1 MTAERPDPHDPPR
14 VMSTQ
19 HPDNATVPFFAD
31 GELIEGEEEVREA
44 YYAYSHLGC
53 DEQMWDFEGKEGDEY
68 AVKKLLSRFDD
79 YFARETL
86 GDDRRLTLRGP
97 NPDLEESEAKILLE
111 ILESIPRSFDAA
123 EAFERSRTR
132 AGSSAG
138 ADADADADPPV
149 TPPIHEVIVPMV
161 TSASQVNAVH
171 DYYEQF
177 VVGKADSDIGGRT
190 VADWVGP
197 FRPAEIGVI
206 PLIEDREYL
215 LGAADIL
222 RGYLEGRDRDAQ
234 RVFLARSDPALN
246 YGSLAADLVNKVSLR
261 RLYHAAADLDVEL
274 YPILGAGP
282 APFRGG
288 LAPDTVDRTLDTY
301 PEVETFTV
309 QSGFKYDHSPDAVQ
323 AAVER
328 LRTAERRRQAPDVDE
343 DALLAV
349 ADRVAAC
356 YSEQVSEVAPTV
368 NRLAEYVPRR
378 RDRKL
383 HVGLFGYSREV
394 GEIELP
400 RAITYTAALYS
411 VGLPPTLLGLADLT
425 DDDWA
430 VVDDCLPRFRE
441 LLADAARYYNPRS
454 LSVVPLSA
462 DAVEAGLARA
472 DYETDPDHRA
482 ATDEVVDA
490 LETGGDVRSN
500 VVRAARIRSFLG

>member
-1 MTAERPDPHDPPR
+1 MSDGHGVPR

-19 HPDNATVPFFAD
+19 HPDNATVPFFAE
-31 GELIEGEEEVREA
+31 GEILAGEEEVREA

-79 YFARETL
+79 YFTRERL
-86 GDDRRLTLRGP
+86 GAERRLTLRGP
-97 NPDLEESEAKILLE
+97 NPDLEASEAKVLLE
-111 ILESIPRSFDAA
+111 ILESIPRSYDAA
-123 EAFERSRTR
+123 EAFHRSLDERGGEGETV
-132 AGSSAG
+132 A
-138 ADADADADPPV
+138 
-149 TPPIHEVIVPMV
+149 PIHEVIVPMV
-161 TSASQVNAVH
+161 TSAAQVNAVH
-171 DYYEQF
+171 DYYEEF
-177 VVGKADSDIGGRT
+177 VVGKADRPIDGRT

-197 FRPAEIGVI
+197 FRPDSVSVI

-215 LGAADIL
+215 LNADEIL
-222 RGYLEGRDRDAQ
+222 RGYLAGRDRERQ

-288 LAPDTVDRTLDTY
+288 LAPDTVDRTLETY

-309 QSGFKYDHSPDAVQ
+309 QSGFKYDHPPDDVR

-328 LRTAERRRQAPDVDE
+328 LRTAERDRSAPDVDE
-343 DALLAV
+343 KRLLAV
-349 ADRVAAC
+349 AGRVAEA

-368 NRLAEYVPRR
+368 NRVAEYVPRR

-411 VGLPPTLLGLADLT
+411 VGFPPTLMGLSGLADG
-425 DDDWA
+425 DWA
-430 VVDDCLPRFRE
+430 VVEDCLPRFDD

-454 LSVVPLSA
+454 LELLPLERS
-462 DAVEAGLARA
+462 DVRPGLDRVDVAR
-472 DYETDPDHRA
+472 DPDHCA
-482 ATDEVVDA
+482 ATDDVIDA
-490 LETGGDVRSN
+490 LQGGGDVRSG
-500 VVRAARIRSFLG
+500 VVRAARCRQFLG

>member
-1 MTAERPDPHDPPR
+1 MSDGHGVPR

-19 HPDNATVPFFAD
+19 HPDNATVPFFAE
-31 GELIEGEEEVREA
+31 GEILAGEEEVREA

-79 YFARETL
+79 YFARERL
-86 GDDRRLTLRGP
+86 GAERRLTLRGP
-97 NPDLEESEAKILLE
+97 NPDLEASEAKVLLE
-111 ILESIPRSFDAA
+111 ILESIPRSYDAA
-123 EAFERSRTR
+123 EAFHRSLDERGGEGETV
-132 AGSSAG
+132 A
-138 ADADADADPPV
+138 
-149 TPPIHEVIVPMV
+149 PIHEVIVPMV
-161 TSASQVNAVH
+161 TSAAQVNAVH
-171 DYYEQF
+171 DYYEEF
-177 VVGKADSDIGGRT
+177 VVGKADRSIDGRT

-197 FRPAEIGVI
+197 FRPDSVSVI

-215 LGAADIL
+215 LNADEIL
-222 RGYLEGRDRDAQ
+222 RGYLADRDRERQ

-288 LAPDTVDRTLDTY
+288 LAPDTVDRTLETY

-309 QSGFKYDHSPDAVQ
+309 QSGFKYDHPPDDVR

-328 LRTAERRRQAPDVDE
+328 LRTAERDRSAPTVDE
-343 DALLAV
+343 KRLLAV
-349 ADRVAAC
+349 ADRVAAA

-368 NRLAEYVPRR
+368 NRVAEYVPRR

-411 VGLPPTLLGLADLT
+411 VGFPPTLMGLSGLADG
-425 DDDWA
+425 DWA
-430 VVDDCLPRFRE
+430 VVEDCLPRFDD

-454 LSVVPLSA
+454 LELLPLERS
-462 DAVEAGLARA
+462 DVRPGLDRVDVAR
-472 DYETDPDHRA
+472 DPDHRA
-482 ATDEVVDA
+482 ATDDVIDA
-490 LETGGDVRSN
+490 LQGGGDVRSG
-500 VVRAARIRSFLG
+500 VVRAARCRQFLG

>member
-1 MTAERPDPHDPPR
+1 
-14 VMSTQ
+14 MSTQ
-19 HPDNATVPFFAD
+19 HPDNATVPFFAE
-31 GELIEGEEEVREA
+31 GEIVEGEEEVREA

-79 YFARETL
+79 YFARERL
-86 GDDRRLTLRGP
+86 GAERRLTLRGP

-123 EAFERSRTR
+123 EAFHRRLTREER
-132 AGSSAG
+132 
-138 ADADADADPPV
+138 ADGTVGTASVA
-149 TPPIHEVIVPMV
+149 PIHEVIVPMV

-171 DYYEQF
+171 DYYEEF
-177 VVGKADSDIGGRT
+177 VVGKADCSIDGRT

-197 FRPAEIGVI
+197 FRPEEIAVI

-215 LGAADIL
+215 LDADEIL
-222 RGYLEGRDRDAQ
+222 RGYLAGRDRDSQ

-261 RLYHAAADLDVEL
+261 RLYRAAADLGVEL

-288 LAPDTVDRTLDTY
+288 LAPDTVDRTLEMY

-309 QSGFKYDHSPDAVQ
+309 QSGFKYDHPPDDVR

-328 LRTAERRRQAPDVDE
+328 LRTAERDRSAPDVDE
-343 DALLAV
+343 QRLLAV
-349 ADRVAAC
+349 ADRVAAA
-356 YSEQVSEVAPTV
+356 YAEQVRQVAPTV

-411 VGLPPTLLGLADLT
+411 VGFPPTLMGLAGL
-425 DDDWA
+425 DDGDWT
-430 VVDDCLPRFRE
+430 VVEDCLPRFE
-441 LLADAARYYNPRS
+441 DLLADAVRYYNPRALEVLS
-454 LSVVPLSA
+454 LDEA
-462 DAVEAGLARA
+462 AVRPGLERV
-472 DYETDPDHRA
+472 DPAPDEGHRQ
-482 ATDEVVDA
+482 ATGNVIDA
-490 LETGGDVRSN
+490 LDAGGDVRSN
-500 VVRAARIRSFLG
+500 VVRAARARQFLG